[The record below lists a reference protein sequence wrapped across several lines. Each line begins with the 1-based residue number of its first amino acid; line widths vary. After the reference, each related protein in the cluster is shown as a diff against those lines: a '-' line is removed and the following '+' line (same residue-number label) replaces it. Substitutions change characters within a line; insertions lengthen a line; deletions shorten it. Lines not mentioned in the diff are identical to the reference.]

1 MRRWNLLLRQS
12 LNNYQFLK
20 MRSQSNPIQSNAIE
34 YEQIQPGNIRARI
47 GTVNN
52 GELLDMPE
60 KTRIRSHISKYEQPC
75 D

>member
-1 MRRWNLLLRQS
+1 
-12 LNNYQFLK
+12 

-75 D
+75 DWTYITTRDALRDPNYH